1 MSFRIEP
8 DRDHRT
14 QGRPNTGAK
23 FPTVKLG
30 PQPSELP
37 EVGKEVIQ
45 DFIAA
50 FPMVGK
56 AGEDGASVDAD
67 KLSLILGIIAY
78 DADRD
83 IPDAVRTALY
93 LSGQVIHSLF
103 RKLDEARGLKPDKPE
118 GGKA

>member
-8 DRDHRT
+8 DRDHRI
-14 QGRPNTGAK
+14 QGRSNTGAK

-30 PQPSELP
+30 PQPTEPP

-56 AGEDGASVDAD
+56 AGEDGASINAY
-67 KLSLILGIIAY
+67 KLSLILGVIAY

-83 IPDAVRTALY
+83 IPDTVRTALF
-93 LSGQVIHSLF
+93 LAGQTIHSLVL
-103 RKLDEARGLKPDKPE
+103 KLDEDRGLKPDKPE
-118 GGKA
+118 GGES